1 MQREFRNHFR
11 NISRIMDCVG
21 CDKCKLWGKVQARR
35 LLHITQVSRAHT
47 HGERETAQ
55 TLCVAKQLLHL
66 LVSTGNDILLVTELD
81 VSMVIGYT
89 HCLWLTG
96 AWRWDSTEDTLQ
108 SWVAGGKG
116 GDSPSTPPQPQ

>member
-1 MQREFRNHFR
+1 M
-11 NISRIMDCVG
+11 
-21 CDKCKLWGKVQARR
+21 GKSSGKTLVTHHTSHAR
-35 LLHITQVSRAHT
+35 THT
-47 HGERETAQ
+47 ERETAQ

-66 LVSTGNDILLVTELD
+66 LVSTGNDILLVMELD